1 LHQRAD
7 HALKLIANMDP
18 EGNKELA
25 NALNDI
31 QSMAFLGKYYA
42 FKINGATQLALFRKI
57 RDANFQEEAV
67 EELTKALGYWEKYTS
82 NAMQQY
88 KNPLWLKRVGHI
100 DWVKLTR
107 EVERDIEIA
116 GKPFR

>member
-1 LHQRAD
+1 MEP
-7 HALKLIANMDP
+7 K
-18 EGNKELA
+18 GNKELD
-25 NALNDI
+25 NTLNDI

-42 FKINGATQLALFRKI
+42 FKVMGATKLALFRETHQKSL
-57 RDANFQEEAV
+57 QEEAV
-67 EELTKALGYWEKYTS
+67 AQLTQALDYWEKYTS

-88 KNPLWLKRVGHI
+88 KNPVWLKRVGHI

-116 GKPFR
+116 QEEYHSSK